1 MTQAE
6 RFLKFVQER
15 NERYQREAQVLVRI
29 ENDELVITHHWLLP
43 RFAHSG
49 TNVGSTGSPAACQRH
64 RCGF

>member
-29 ENDELVITHHWLLP
+29 ENDELVVTRHWLQP
-43 RFAHSG
+43 RFTLSG
-49 TNVGSTGSPAACQRH
+49 ASDQSTGSPAAHQRH
-64 RCGF
+64 RCEF